1 MVKLRKMSIKN
12 GKDILKMEKN
22 YKELEDVLRTY
33 MYKINAYGA
42 AQHYYFKGEIP
53 TKKLDNAIST
63 YASNVDQNQ
72 IMALLDTTLTQNGKE
87 GILFTTT
94 GLYSKDTLS
103 EKVTVDYKDII
114 DIFVGSCNEKGK
126 YISKDYNRKLKITK
140 NNGDICYIDH
150 KSLNKLPLKEMLNK
164 IVELSK
170 NGLTGDVDKYIV
182 MEDHDENTKYNYI
195 RAIINFAAIK
205 GEINS
210 ETINKVYSLMTR
222 IKVEAACRKK
232 IWKYISGQEYEK
244 IENIIVEMDKSVCGS
259 IKTVHLS
266 LIKDIMWVIEKSPDK
281 FSKKES
287 EFINIICGEDIGTAE
302 IEVLYEALQNDRK
315 FLEGEISDKEYSK
328 LMTNLGAKAAAVGV
342 PIAAVYLSGSV
353 VGLSAAGIT
362 SGLAALGLG
371 GVLGLSSMMTG
382 VGVVIIIGVAVN
394 ELIKK
399 INNHS
404 SKNKEN
410 KREWLIKEVI
420 KNNQLTITALI
431 EDMHHFNIEL
441 NDLIFDVNL
450 NKQKIVKLS
459 KMIRFLSDALV
470 KADDAKNANQK
481 REETLLLED

>member
-1 MVKLRKMSIKN
+1 MK
-12 GKDILKMEKN
+12 KN
-22 YKELEDVLRTY
+22 YKELEDILRTY
-33 MYKINAYGA
+33 MYKINAYGTS
-42 AQHYYFKGEIP
+42 QHYYFKGDIP
-53 TKKLDNAIST
+53 IKKLDNAINT
-63 YASNVDQNQ
+63 YASNVDPNQ
-72 IMALLDTTLTQNGKE
+72 VMALLDTTLTQNGKE

-103 EKVTVDYKDII
+103 EKITVDYKDII

-126 YISKDYNRKLKITK
+126 DISKDYNRKLKITK
-140 NNGDICYIDH
+140 KNGDICYIDN
-150 KSLNKLPLKEMLNK
+150 KSLNKSPLKEMLNE

-170 NGLTGDVDKYIV
+170 NGLTGDIDKYIII
-182 MEDHDENTKYNYI
+182 EDHDENTKYNYI
-195 RAIINFAAIK
+195 RAIINFLVLEN
-205 GEINS
+205 EINS
-210 ETINKVYSLMTR
+210 ETITKIYSLITR
-222 IKVEAACRKK
+222 IKINAECRKK
-232 IWKYISGQEYEK
+232 IWKYIIGHRYDK
-244 IENIIVEMDKSVCGS
+244 IDNIIAEMNESICGS

-266 LIKDIMWVIEKSPDK
+266 LIKDILWVCEKSPDVL
-281 FSKKES
+281 SQKEN
-287 EFINIICGEDIGTAE
+287 EFIKIICDEEIGPAE
-302 IEVLYEALQNDRK
+302 IEVLNDALENDRK
-315 FLEGEISDKEYSK
+315 FLEGEISDAEYCK

-404 SKNKEN
+404 SINKEN

-441 NDLIFDVNL
+441 NDLIYDVNV
-450 NKQKIVKLS
+450 NKEKIAKLA
-459 KMIRFLSDALV
+459 KMARFLSDALV
-470 KADDAKNANQK
+470 KADDVKNANQK